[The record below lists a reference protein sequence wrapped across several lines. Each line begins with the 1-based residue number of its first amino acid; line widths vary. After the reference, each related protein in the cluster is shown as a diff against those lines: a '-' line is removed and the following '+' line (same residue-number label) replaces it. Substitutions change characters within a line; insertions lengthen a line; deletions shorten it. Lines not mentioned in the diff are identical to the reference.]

1 MIVNENSFDWLKN
14 REDNSID
21 HIITDPPYLI
31 DFMGKGWDS
40 EDNIA
45 GSVDFWKEALRVCK
59 SGSYAFVF
67 GHSRTH
73 HRVMVAL
80 ENAGWEIRDCLM
92 WLYGS
97 GFPKSHNLGDGWG
110 SALKPAYE
118 PIIMVRKPFK
128 GSLKNNVLEVKQ
140 VDLLGL
146 DPDGN
151 DVAVEIKCDFYPSD
165 NWFVEF
171 WDSGKHKDYWEKA
184 KTQQVYFGGI
194 CNKSKK
200 LHLYDLTKFRKEEV
214 NKFSPVDSKYG
225 TTGFLWNRTY
235 NYNFKIGSF
244 DLGI

>member
-1 MIVNENSFDWLKN
+1 MDLIKAKQVKKMCWDKLLAIHNNKEVKSCPNCKSSNIKKMIEDYNYGNYIGAIVLNENKWHLTTN
-14 REDNSID
+14 
-21 HIITDPPYLI
+21 P
-31 DFMGKGWDS
+31 
-40 EDNIA
+40 
-45 GSVDFWKEALRVCK
+45 
-59 SGSYAFVF
+59 
-67 GHSRTH
+67 
-73 HRVMVAL
+73 
-80 ENAGWEIRDCLM
+80 
-92 WLYGS
+92 
-97 GFPKSHNLGDGWG
+97 
-110 SALKPAYE
+110 
-118 PIIMVRKPFK
+118 
-128 GSLKNNVLEVKQ
+128 EVKQ

-146 DPDGN
+146 DPEGN